1 METHRM
7 QIPPS
12 EETITSNIGRR
23 YANDGNKRC
32 YEQMMIDCDPL
43 CQNPSLYRGKRC
55 SPGVSWNSCN
65 YTSRR
70 RHVVRGIVGPI
81 VHGDRV
87 IRVLVFWQ
95 VTNEKWKNVHGSRF
109 ARSQNLA
116 GLEGKDEDAGDD
128 KALILCPLI
137 ENKAMPWSW
146 WSEDRDRTKSCVPWY
161 LYFWHNK
168 DSVRWSTDQHNSH
181 DRGKTQAEGMSL
193 VPSSRPA

>member
-43 CQNPSLYRGKRC
+43 SQNPSLYRGKRC

-70 RHVVRGIVGPI
+70 RHIVWGIVGPI
-81 VHGDRV
+81 VHGYRV

-116 GLEGKDEDAGDD
+116 RLEGKDEDAGDG

-146 WSEDRDRTKSCVPWY
+146 SVLIRGQRQNKKLRTLISIF
-161 LYFWHNK
+161 LA
-168 DSVRWSTDQHNSH
+168 Q
-181 DRGKTQAEGMSL
+181 
-193 VPSSRPA
+193 